1 MISKKIILPLEKSDN
16 ESQQTLNFEVR
27 KLVEVKVKL
36 KSNYKTSELYVQSP
50 D

>member
-1 MISKKIILPLEKSDN
+1 MLSKKIILPLEKSDN